1 MNKMMTDFYAKSDD
15 PDVNLAKKAFQGNAI
30 QSVMDNQMAMQLGQ
44 FNAGLAQSNM
54 THQADLEQRNAAAL
68 MKDEFNYGMQSMEAQ
83 AKLQNEAA
91 NAQHTRDLGMTA
103 AQGEQQRKN
112 ITSTGQQDR
121 LGTIVAGEQDRMK
134 QEMVNKTT
142 EKVAE
147 GRVSSE
153 KYQSDKAAEAS
164 MYGADKQTEASKFSS
179 ITDRQKAENVATT
192 QAEASKAVATTG
204 AEADKAVAATAADAS
219 KYGAD
224 KQLEGVKDTNTTSTT
239 NIKETGNQS
248 RLTQD
253 NETRNKAKDRA
264 NMHQYARSTARA
276 Y

>member
-1 MNKMMTDFYAKSDD
+1 MNQMMQDFYKDSDD

-30 QSVMDNQMAMQLGQ
+30 QSVMDNQMAQQLGQ

-54 THQADLEQRNAAAL
+54 THQADLEQRNASAL

-112 ITSTGQQDR
+112 ITSTGTQDR

-153 KYQSDKAAEAS
+153 KYQSDKAAESS
-164 MYGADKQTEASKFSS
+164 MYGADKQTEATKFSS
-179 ITDRQKAENVATT
+179 VTDKQKAENVATT
-192 QAEASKAVATTG
+192 QAEASKAVATT
-204 AEADKAVAATAADAS
+204 AADAS

-224 KQLEGVKDTNTTSTT
+224 KQLEGTKDTNTTSTT